1 MYALI
6 EKLGIRADAMV
17 GHSTGEHSA
26 LLASRVVEVADDEEL
41 IQHILGVYEVFDKL
55 NSTSDIPEAV
65 LLAVAGADHAF
76 LERQVAIER
85 RRSCISRSIIA
96 FTK

>member
-1 MYALI
+1 M
-6 EKLGIRADAMV
+6 

-76 LERQVAIER
+76 PGAAGGRER
-85 RRSCISRSIIA
+85 RRVVYRA
-96 FTK
+96 R